1 MKDRW
6 ESDFPT
12 TGNGLYSL
20 VAVGAS
26 GHPTRVK
33 QPPGTSPVQ
42 GCDDVKPV
50 SGSGFGKRN
59 QSRGETSFSIR
70 AGAKREV
77 RRAKGWWRTDGRTDS
92 LCAILLD
99 HPAILRTRGNCYLWG
114 SGGRGAIVCAPLAT
128 WENPL
133 RWQNHLRRWWGKRKY
148 DCSVRADRN
157 TIWIFQGDSRKK
169 SWQDKESCEVEKALV
184 RCVKGFLRNLLWNS
198 SHNKFVVDSLCSF
211 ILILFLTNKVF
222 VIF

>member
-20 VAVGAS
+20 VAVGPS

-42 GCDDVKPV
+42 GYDDVEPV

-77 RRAKGWWRTDGRTDS
+77 RRAKGWRRTDGRTVFVPS
-92 LCAILLD
+92 CLTTPRSYGLVGTAISG
-99 HPAILRTRGNCYLWG
+99 AAV
-114 SGGRGAIVCAPLAT
+114 SGGVIVCPSRDMRKPVALTKSPAPLMREA
-128 WENPL
+128 
-133 RWQNHLRRWWGKRKY
+133 Q
-148 DCSVRADRN
+148 VR
-157 TIWIFQGDSRKK
+157 
-169 SWQDKESCEVEKALV
+169 L
-184 RCVKGFLRNLLWNS
+184 
-198 SHNKFVVDSLCSF
+198 
-211 ILILFLTNKVF
+211 
-222 VIF
+222 

>member
-20 VAVGAS
+20 VAVGPS

-42 GCDDVKPV
+42 GCDDVEPV

-77 RRAKGWWRTDGRTDS
+77 RRAKGCRRTDGRTVFVPS
-92 LCAILLD
+92 CLTTPRSYGLVGTAISG
-99 HPAILRTRGNCYLWG
+99 AAAA
-114 SGGRGAIVCAPLAT
+114 GGRSSVPLSRHEKTRCADKITCAVDEGSASTIVVSGRIEIQFEYFKGT
-128 WENPL
+128 
-133 RWQNHLRRWWGKRKY
+133 
-148 DCSVRADRN
+148 RA
-157 TIWIFQGDSRKK
+157 KK
-169 SWQDKESCEVEKALV
+169 SWQDKESCEVEKGLV
-184 RCVKGFLRNLLWNS
+184 RCVKGSWGTFHETLVMINL
-198 SHNKFVVDSLCSF
+198 SL
-211 ILILFLTNKVF
+211 TVF
-222 VIF
+222 VITFFILFYF

>member
-20 VAVGAS
+20 VAVGPS

-42 GCDDVKPV
+42 GCDDVEPV

-77 RRAKGWWRTDGRTDS
+77 RRAKGCRRTDGRTVFVPS
-92 LCAILLD
+92 CLTTPRSYGLVGTAISG
-99 HPAILRTRGNCYLWG
+99 AAVA
-114 SGGRGAIVCAPLAT
+114 GGRSSAPLAT

-148 DCSVRADRN
+148 DCSVRAERN
-157 TIWIFQGDSRKK
+157 TIWIFQR
-169 SWQDKESCEVEKALV
+169 
-184 RCVKGFLRNLLWNS
+184 
-198 SHNKFVVDSLCSF
+198 DSLNEK
-211 ILILFLTNKVF
+211 LAG
-222 VIF
+222 

>member
-42 GCDDVKPV
+42 GCDDVEPV

-77 RRAKGWWRTDGRTDS
+77 RRAKGWRRTDGRTVFVPS
-92 LCAILLD
+92 CLTTPRSYGLVGTAISG
-99 HPAILRTRGNCYLWG
+99 AAAA
-114 SGGRGAIVCAPLAT
+114 GGRSSLPLSRHEKTRCADKITCAVDEGSASTIVVSGRIEIQFEYFKGT
-128 WENPL
+128 
-133 RWQNHLRRWWGKRKY
+133 
-148 DCSVRADRN
+148 RA
-157 TIWIFQGDSRKK
+157 KK
-169 SWQDKESCEVEKALV
+169 SWQDKESCEVEKGLV

-198 SHNKFVVDSLCSF
+198 SHNKFIVDSL
-211 ILILFLTNKVF
+211 
-222 VIF
+222 